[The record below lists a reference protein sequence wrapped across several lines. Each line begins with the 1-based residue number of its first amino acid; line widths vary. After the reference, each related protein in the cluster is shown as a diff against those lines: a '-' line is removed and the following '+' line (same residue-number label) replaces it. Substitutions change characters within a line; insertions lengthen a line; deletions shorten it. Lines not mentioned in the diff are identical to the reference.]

1 MLQVTKIKIYLIK
14 NDMYAW
20 DKDSLES
27 VPYFYGNCEQ
37 LYDEQN
43 GVQAIARIFTDTKW
57 MNGQNVRLGQRVYF
71 KINDKEY
78 NALIQSHKEYPATM
92 KRVHY
97 IFDVV

>member
-1 MLQVTKIKIYLIK
+1 
-14 NDMYAW
+14 
-20 DKDSLES
+20 
-27 VPYFYGNCEQ
+27 
-37 LYDEQN
+37 
-43 GVQAIARIFTDTKW
+43 